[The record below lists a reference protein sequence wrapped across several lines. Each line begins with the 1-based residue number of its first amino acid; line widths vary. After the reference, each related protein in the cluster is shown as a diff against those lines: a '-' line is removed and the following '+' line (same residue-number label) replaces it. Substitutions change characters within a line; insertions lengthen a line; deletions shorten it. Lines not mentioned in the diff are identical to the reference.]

1 MAKFTNNIF
10 YHVNISHLFH
20 NLLNFSDAKVKKY
33 ILRYTHSNI
42 PRNKRKIAIQ
52 KKPTQYLYILCVS
65 HWSENTQFTQ
75 RNPGTD
81 MIFTFRILGFFCF
94 ELGLMIY
101 IRRKVTTSSWYGT
114 LWTKGWTDKAFWRD
128 STKEESFSGG
138 QRAVQRHLSDHSE
151 DNLAT
156 SISSRKRG
164 KLNEKRRI

>member
-101 IRRKVTTSSWYGT
+101 IRRKVTTSSWYEP
-114 LWTKGWTDKAFWRD
+114 F
-128 STKEESFSGG
+128 E
-138 QRAVQRHLSDHSE
+138 QRGEQIRHFGVIRRKRKVLVE
-151 DNLAT
+151 DNEQCSAT
-156 SISSRKRG
+156 SATIVRTT
-164 KLNEKRRI
+164 